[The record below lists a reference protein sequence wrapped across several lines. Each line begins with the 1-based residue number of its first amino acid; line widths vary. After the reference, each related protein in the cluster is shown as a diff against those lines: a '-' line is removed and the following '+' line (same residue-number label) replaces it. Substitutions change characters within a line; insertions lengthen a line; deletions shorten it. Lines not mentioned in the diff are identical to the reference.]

1 MWFLMK
7 YTSKANFE
15 ILRIVGYVI
24 YSSIVLSLNHKFNNI
39 FITVTFSLAF
49 GMKV

>member
-7 YTSKANFE
+7 YTSNANFE
-15 ILRIVGYVI
+15 ILIVGYVI

-39 FITVTFSLAF
+39 FISVTFSLAF